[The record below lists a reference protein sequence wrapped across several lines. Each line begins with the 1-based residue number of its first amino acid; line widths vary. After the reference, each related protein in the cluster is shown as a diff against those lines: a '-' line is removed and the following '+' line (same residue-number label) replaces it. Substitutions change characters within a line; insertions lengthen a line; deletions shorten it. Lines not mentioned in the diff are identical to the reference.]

1 MTVPALVPHCNDYF
15 LMSLQ
20 GLKSMLVDYKAA
32 SYMIVGQLAVKVVME
47 RSLVDTLAVHIS
59 KSLLKEPVL
68 AKEGLGCLIVLLQNQ
83 KDGAVGPR

>member
-1 MTVPALVPHCNDYF
+1 MISHCDDYF
-15 LMSLQ
+15 LLLSQ

-47 RSLVDTLAVHIS
+47 ASLVDTLAVHIS

-68 AKEGLGCLIVLLQNQ
+68 AKEGVGCLIVLLQNQ